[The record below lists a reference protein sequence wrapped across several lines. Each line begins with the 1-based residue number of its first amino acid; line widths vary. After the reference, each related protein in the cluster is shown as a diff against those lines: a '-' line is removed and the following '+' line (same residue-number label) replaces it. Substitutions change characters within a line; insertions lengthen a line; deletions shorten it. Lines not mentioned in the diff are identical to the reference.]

1 MSLKTKVRSDNKEI
15 KLKYKRQLSMSQTQH
30 PSPPLTCI

>member
-1 MSLKTKVRSDNKEI
+1 MP
-15 KLKYKRQLSMSQTQH
+15 QTQH